1 MKYNVL
7 WSYLEW
13 KGVNKAELA
22 RGMLVQWTTFYA
34 SIRSN
39 HNPAAFR
46 EIIRRVDPSMDLEQ
60 AAETEWDE
68 DEQDFFD
75 RPLGDEDEQDFIDR
89 TFAGMTATQIMDV
102 AFKAALKKEYETRRR
117 YRTRQ
122 PCAKQKKSF
131 KEYMPRENTLDA
143 DKLMCVATERAA
155 NIYLAWSE
163 GKSLQEV
170 GDEFGI
176 SRQRVQQIINGIEF
190 HAAQKWGTR

>member
-1 MKYNVL
+1 MKQNIL
-7 WSYLEW
+7 WAYLEW

-60 AAETEWDE
+60 AAEIE
-68 DEQDFFD
+68 
-75 RPLGDEDEQDFIDR
+75 GDEDEQDFIDL

-131 KEYMPRENTLDA
+131 KEYMPRKNTLDA

-176 SRQRVQQIINGIEF
+176 SRQRVQQVINGIEF
-190 HAAQKWGTR
+190 HAAQKWGAR